1 MYISRSVAQCIIGV
15 SNHWILGV
23 AWMLFVY
30 KWIHRWVYLTFLKG
44 FKDVR
49 FLKTDILQG
58 ARNVA
63 SSLLV
68 AKSVCESSGY
78 QDNYTFT
85 RCPNPTYPLIIPVD
99 LRVRNE
105 DTIYWLSQ
113 YYNEWNKT
121 GYSRRVIS
129 THLWF
134 LAPWSGNLNWLW
146 VRSFGKKSVTRWSLK
161 FLLGDVTF

>member
-1 MYISRSVAQCIIGV
+1 M
-15 SNHWILGV
+15 
-23 AWMLFVY
+23 
-30 KWIHRWVYLTFLKG
+30 
-44 FKDVR
+44 R

-129 THLWF
+129 THL
-134 LAPWSGNLNWLW
+134 
-146 VRSFGKKSVTRWSLK
+146 
-161 FLLGDVTF
+161 